1 MSAFINFSDSLLF
14 DKTGFSV
21 EARGRQGEVDKVM
34 WRYRLIPVRYG
45 NDQLQCRGDQG
56 AICVDPQSM
65 FEQVFH
71 ESC

>member
-1 MSAFINFSDSLLF
+1 MMNIDSLLL

-21 EARGRQGEVDKVM
+21 AAWGRQGELDKVR

-45 NDQLQCRGDQG
+45 NDQMRRRDDQG
-56 AICVDPQSM
+56 AMCVDPQSM

>member
-1 MSAFINFSDSLLF
+1 MMNFDSLLF

-21 EARGRQGEVDKVM
+21 AARGRQGEVDKVM
-34 WRYRLIPVRYG
+34 WRYRLIQGRYG
-45 NDQLQCRGDQG
+45 HDNMRRRGDQG
-56 AICVDPQSM
+56 AMCVDPQSM

>member
-1 MSAFINFSDSLLF
+1 MMNIDSLLF

-21 EARGRQGEVDKVM
+21 AARGRQGELDKVM

-45 NDQLQCRGDQG
+45 NDQMRRRDDQG
-56 AICVDPQSM
+56 AMCVDPQSM